1 MAPRYLIIGASG
13 FIGARLY
20 AVLGRTHA
28 LATYHNRPVPGAF
41 AFDAGR
47 MRLADAVLKQH
58 RGLTH
63 AYILHGETN
72 IDKCAG
78 DPRGTAEINVAG
90 TKRVIDDLLEHGV
103 TPVFAS
109 SDAVFDGSRGL
120 WTEEDP
126 VNPILTYGR
135 QKAEVERYLLEKT
148 GAGLVLRLA
157 KVVATAPSANDM
169 LSEWFNRLESGTEIR
184 CARDQVL
191 SPLAVDDAVTAFT
204 RLAESGRSGVFHV
217 CGPRPITRLDLLQLL
232 VKEIRCYRELQPK
245 ITPCGLRDFNFSE
258 PRPLDASMS
267 PRKLY
272 AALGRHFDD
281 PREICRKAAA
291 ARYGGGTSR
300 ARARREP
307 SRHSISGER
316 VK

>member
-28 LATYHNRPVPGAF
+28 LATYHSRPVPGGF

-58 RGLTH
+58 RGLAH
-63 AYILHGETN
+63 AYVLHGETN

-90 TKRVIDDLLEHGV
+90 TKRVIDDLLNHGV

-120 WTEEDP
+120 WTEEDQ

-135 QKAEVERYLLEKT
+135 QKVEVERYLLEKT

-157 KVVATAPSANDM
+157 KVVATAPGANDM
-169 LSEWFNRLESGTEIR
+169 LGEWFNRLESGETIR
-184 CARDQVL
+184 CANDQIF
-191 SPLAVDDAVTAFT
+191 SPVTVDDAVDAFV
-204 RLAESGRSGVFHV
+204 RLTQGGLAGIFHV
-217 CGPRPITRLDLLQLL
+217 CGPRPVTRLQLL
-232 VKEIRCYRELQPK
+232 QMLLEEAGPYREFQAR
-245 ITPCGLRDFNFSE
+245 IVPCSIHDFAFAE
-258 PRPLDASMS
+258 PRPLDTSMS

-272 AALGRHFDD
+272 AALGREFDD
-281 PREICRKAAA
+281 YREICRKAAA
-291 ARYGGGTSR
+291 ARYGGGTGR
-300 ARARREP
+300 AHAHREA